1 MGKLTGRSALVSG
14 GASGI
19 GNAIAQLF
27 LEEGASVAISDIN
40 GDGLDAAVKDLSG
53 SGTVLGINGDVRS
66 MANAGRM
73 VAETVEAFGAIDVLV
88 CNAGIT
94 SVAPIG
100 SYQEEW
106 DAVLTTNVKG
116 MFTLVKHA
124 VPHMIAQG
132 GGNIVTLGSEMGIVA
147 VPESP
152 AYNASKGA
160 VIMFTKSIALDL
172 IRHNIRVNSLCPG
185 ITRTPLLQA
194 EVDNSLDPERPQP
207 SRRPGR
213 RSAGRRPGGDRPG
226 ACSWPVRPARSPSAA
241 AWCLTAA
248 SPRAE
253 HHGHDHRGRPV
264 QSRPRRRPSRQP
276 RPDRGR
282 AAAAPA
288 RSPAPRWP
296 AASGYPCPP
305 HTGWSPTSPTS
316 SWSMRKSRRRTAP
329 AGAAAHRLPVP

>member
-1 MGKLTGRSALVSG
+1 MDRLTGRSALVSG

-19 GNAIAQLF
+19 GKAIAQLF

-53 SGTVLGINGDVRS
+53 YGTVIGINGDVRS
-66 MANAGRM
+66 MAGAGRM
-73 VAETVEAFGAIDVLV
+73 VAETVETFGAIDVLV

-94 SVAPIG
+94 SVTPIE
-100 SYQEEW
+100 QLTEEEW

-124 VPHMIAQG
+124 VPHMIRQG

-160 VIMFTKSIALDL
+160 IIMFTKSIAVDL

-194 EVDNSLDPERPQP
+194 EVDNSIDPER
-207 SRRPGR
+207 
-213 RSAGRRPGGDRPG
+213 
-226 ACSWPVRPARSPSAA
+226 
-241 AWCLTAA
+241 TAA
-248 SPRAE
+248 EQASWAPIMRVADPREMAQGALFLASE
-253 HHGHDHRGRPV
+253 ASSFAVGSCLVLDG
-264 QSRPRRRPSRQP
+264 
-276 RPDRGR
+276 GFT
-282 AAAAPA
+282 A
-288 RSPAPRWP
+288 R
-296 AASGYPCPP
+296 
-305 HTGWSPTSPTS
+305 
-316 SWSMRKSRRRTAP
+316 
-329 AGAAAHRLPVP
+329 